1 MVLRLL
7 SLFLLAAL
15 VVVGIWFLL
24 QLAESYIQLFS
35 LIGAPKP

>member
-15 VVVGIWFLL
+15 VVVGVWFVL
-24 QLAESYIQLFS
+24 QLADSYIRIFS
-35 LIGAPKP
+35 LIGGPNP